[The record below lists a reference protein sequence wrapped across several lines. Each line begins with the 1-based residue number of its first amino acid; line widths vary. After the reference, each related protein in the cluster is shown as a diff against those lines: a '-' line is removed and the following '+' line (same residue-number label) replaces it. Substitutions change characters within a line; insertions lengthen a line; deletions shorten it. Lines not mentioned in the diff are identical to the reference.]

1 MKQILFSYSG
11 VIAAFLTIIFF
22 ASYFN
27 EQPLD
32 TEPKGQQIKPI
43 PIGDTFNFADE
54 MLPMKNFDVRERLDR
69 ELLVNTYWHSS
80 TLLSLKKQ
88 SKYFPVIEPIL
99 SKYGIPDDFKYLS
112 VAESNLSNANSP
124 AGAKGFWQL
133 MAPTAKAYGLEI
145 SNGIDERFNLE
156 KATEAACQY
165 LLHYKEKFGSWTM
178 AAAAYNMGAT
188 KMTEEIRNQKTNNYY
203 EMNLNEETSRY
214 VFRLVAIKEI
224 LTNPEKFGFY
234 LTPEDTYPPLATYR
248 LDTINSSI
256 PSLADYAL
264 SKGITYRMLKVYNPW
279 LLDSQLENPAGKTF
293 MIKLPIDT
301 VSSNR
306 Y

>member
-1 MKQILFSYSG
+1 MKQILFSYTG
-11 VIAAFLTIIFF
+11 VIAAFLTIVFF
-22 ASYFN
+22 TSYLN
-27 EQPLD
+27 DQPLNK
-32 TEPKGQQIKPI
+32 EPIGQQIKPVAL
-43 PIGDTFNFADE
+43 GDTFDFAEE

-80 TLLSLKKQ
+80 TLLNLKKK
-88 SKYFPVIEPIL
+88 SKYFPIIEPIL

-133 MAPTAKAYGLEI
+133 MSPTAKAYGLEI
-145 SNGIDERFNLE
+145 TSGIDERFNLE

-178 AAAAYNMGAT
+178 AAAAYNLGAT
-188 KMTEEIRNQKTNNYY
+188 KMSEEIRNQKTNNYY

-214 VFRLVAIKEI
+214 IFRLVAIKEI
-224 LTNPEKFGFY
+224 LTYPEKFGFY
-234 LTPEDTYPPLATYR
+234 LTPEDVYPPLEPHYI
-248 LDTINSSI
+248 DTIQNSI
-256 PSLADYAL
+256 PSLADYAQ

-279 LLDSQLENPAGKTF
+279 LLDSKLDNPNGKTF
-293 MIKLPIDT
+293 LIKLPQQD
-301 VSSNR
+301 
-306 Y
+306 

>member
-1 MKQILFSYSG
+1 MKQILFSYTG
-11 VIAAFLTIIFF
+11 VIAAFLTIVLLG
-22 ASYFN
+22 SYLTD
-27 EQPLD
+27 QSLT
-32 TEPKGQQIKPI
+32 TEPTGQHIKPVAL
-43 PIGDTFNFADE
+43 GDTFDFANE
-54 MLPMKNFDVRERLDR
+54 RLPMKNFDVRERLDR

-145 SNGIDERFNLE
+145 TNGIDERFNLE

-165 LLHYKEKFGSWTM
+165 LLHYREKFGSWTM
-178 AAAAYNMGAT
+178 AAAAYNLGAT

-214 VFRLVAIKEI
+214 IFRLVAIKEI
-224 LTNPEKFGFY
+224 LTNPEQFGFY
-234 LTPEDTYPPLATYR
+234 LAPEDGYPPLEPYR
-248 LDTINSSI
+248 LDTIQNSIS
-256 PSLADYAL
+256 SLADYAQ

-279 LLDSQLENPAGKTF
+279 LLDSQLDNPAGKTF
-293 MIKLPIDT
+293 LIKLPE
-301 VSSNR
+301 
-306 Y
+306 